1 MLNGKEGVGGGGGLI
16 TLQQLIVS
24 IYDHCIFFIYF

>member
-1 MLNGKEGVGGGGGLI
+1 MLNGKEGVVGGGLI